1 MKLPLDL
8 IPLPPQDSQAR
19 GRAYPRRSKS
29 LLNDWC
35 GMMPSGGDD
44 QPIPNRGCL
53 LHLGHSNMDPQS
65 PSPPPD
71 RALVEIKPI
80 VHPSEINSLQA
91 PAQGVS
97 CQAGQQHVSSSAAV
111 NWRRLIDRA

>member
-80 VHPSEINSLQA
+80 VHPSEINWPQRKVFLAKPGSSTFRRRRRSI
-91 PAQGVS
+91 GV
-97 CQAGQQHVSSSAAV
+97 V
-111 NWRRLIDRA
+111 